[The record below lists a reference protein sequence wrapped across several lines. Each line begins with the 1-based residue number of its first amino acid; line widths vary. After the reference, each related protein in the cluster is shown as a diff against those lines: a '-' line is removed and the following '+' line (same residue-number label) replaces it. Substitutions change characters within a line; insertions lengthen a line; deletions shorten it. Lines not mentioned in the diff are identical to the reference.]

1 MLKIA
6 IRPSR
11 RLMLLLCLAH
21 AAAAGACLAADM
33 PVALKLLMVLLIG
46 LSCGHA
52 LYGAALLRNRNA
64 IVALEIGDSGVVTF
78 RTRSGQWRRG
88 TVLGSTFVA
97 PYLTVLNLKVDGR
110 RRAYHA
116 VVMAD
121 SVAADEYRRLSVW
134 LRWRKTAAADEKI

>member
-1 MLKIA
+1 M
-6 IRPSR
+6 
-11 RLMLLLCLAH
+11 
-21 AAAAGACLAADM
+21 
-33 PVALKLLMVLLIG
+33 
-46 LSCGHA
+46 
-52 LYGAALLRNRNA
+52 
-64 IVALEIGDSGVVTF
+64 TF

-110 RRAYHA
+110 RRTYHA

-134 LRWRKTAAADEKI
+134 LRWRKTAADDEKI